1 MKYIKVGSIARPK
14 LKAEKKKPHRVKVG
28 GVTPRHST
36 ARHALAVGALVGI
49 TKENHAAYANQAGG
63 YVF

>member
-1 MKYIKVGSIARPK
+1 MKYVKVGSIARPK
-14 LKAEKKKPHRVKVG
+14 LKAGKTMRRVKVG

-49 TKENHAAYANQAGG
+49 TKENPAAYANQAGG

>member
-1 MKYIKVGSIARPK
+1 MKRIKATRPK
-14 LKAEKKKPHRVKVG
+14 LQAEKKPHRVKVG
-28 GVTPRHST
+28 GITPRHAT
-36 ARHALAVGALVGI
+36 ARHALAVGELVGI

>member
-1 MKYIKVGSIARPK
+1 MKRIKTQRPK
-14 LKAEKKKPHRVKVG
+14 LQAEKKTPHRVKVG
-28 GVTPRHST
+28 GVTPRHAT
-36 ARHALAVGALVGI
+36 ARHALAVGELVGI

>member
-1 MKYIKVGSIARPK
+1 MKRIKATRPK
-14 LKAEKKKPHRVKVG
+14 RKAEKKPHRVKVG
-28 GVTPRHST
+28 GITPRHAT
-36 ARHALAVGALVGI
+36 ARHALAVGELVGI

>member
-1 MKYIKVGSIARPK
+1 MKRIKDTRPK
-14 LKAEKKKPHRVKVG
+14 LKTEKRTPHRVKVG
-28 GVTPRHST
+28 GITPRHAT
-36 ARHALAVGALVGI
+36 ARHALAVGELVGI

>member
-1 MKYIKVGSIARPK
+1 MKRIKATRPK
-14 LKAEKKKPHRVKVG
+14 RKAEKKPRRVKVG
-28 GVTPRHST
+28 GITP
-36 ARHALAVGALVGI
+36 RHALAVCELVGI

>member
-14 LKAEKKKPHRVKVG
+14 LKTEKKTPHRVKVG

>member
-1 MKYIKVGSIARPK
+1 MKYIKVGSIARTK
-14 LKAEKKKPHRVKVG
+14 LKAERKTPHRVKVG

-36 ARHALAVGALVGI
+36 ARHALVVGALVGI
-49 TKENHAAYANQAGG
+49 TKENPAAYANQAGG